1 MIFIKN
7 NLSYEIR
14 KDLSEPDEHKE
25 KLFLKVSYK
34 NSSNILLSYCY
45 KPSKGDNDILSMFLK
60 QVFQKSTAAK
70 RPYYLIGE
78 PNINCLEY
86 FENEKVSTF
95 YISLFE
101 CGATALIT
109 EPTRVAKKSATT
121 IDNVITTNIP
131 NESLKK
137 DIIKY
142 DLSNN
147 LPIFFSISTSKLPQN
162 SSLLKLEKS
171 FLTKVT

>member
-1 MIFIKN
+1 M
-7 NLSYEIR
+7 
-14 KDLSEPDEHKE
+14 PH
-25 KLFLKVSYK
+25 
-34 NSSNILLSYCY
+34 SNYA
-45 KPSKGDNDILSMFLK
+45 PEGDNDILSMFLK
-60 QVFQKSTAAK
+60 QVFKKSTTEK
-70 RPYYLIGE
+70 KSYYLIGD

-101 CGATALIT
+101 CGATALIN